1 MAVVVALTALVAC
14 CSCCMLTATA
24 DLESDPSISDY
35 QPQPPDDPQPQ
46 QISVQLQ
53 QTDSGLPY
61 GQTQSDNTLN
71 NIDNSNV
78 DLFHQFHLHES
89 SEWPF
94 PHQIDNSIGQIS
106 GVSIS
111 KDNVVYIFH
120 RGDREWNQTT
130 FFENNVYREKH
141 KGPIS
146 EQVVVV
152 LDPKNGSVIKRWGG
166 HRFYMPHG
174 ITVDHENNV
183 WLTDVALHQVF
194 KFGHDSENV
203 LMTFGTA
210 FIPGKDLDKF
220 CKPTSVAVTT
230 SGEFFVADGYCN
242 SRIIKFSA
250 EGRVLLEWGRST
262 IVTGEMPVP
271 PYQLWIPHALTL
283 AEDKE
288 LICVA
293 DRENSRVLCFN
304 INNGTY
310 NFDINRNLFQRLF
323 SVAYS
328 PMAVGGLFYVLNDK
342 NMDVITDTLSQ
353 GIVINATSLEVIGQF
368 LPRDNEFSRPHD
380 IAVSP
385 DGTSVYVVELIRSH
399 IRKFVLGPDIQN
411 KFINKSVDT
420 LNISE
425 QELMLN
431 KYNVLENC
439 PGLRENSGKQILLIM
454 LIIAVGLF
462 FTAAIFVTVLIY
474 TRTKSISHRNDAAFS
489 RWQPRTLNAA
499 DGFTLGNIFNKKQRA
514 GFEKLATVEVSE
526 DDDDDDDND
535 LNVRA

>member
-1 MAVVVALTALVAC
+1 MSVAVALTALVAC
-14 CSCCMLTATA
+14 SSCCLFTATA
-24 DLESDPSISDY
+24 DSGSDLVSSDY
-35 QPQPPDDPQPQ
+35 SSLATDDQQPQ
-46 QISVQLQ
+46 QTSFQLQ
-53 QTDSGLPY
+53 QMASNQPY
-61 GQTQSDNTLN
+61 GQIQVD

-78 DLFHQFHLHES
+78 DVFHQFHFHES

-111 KDNVVYIFH
+111 KDNFVYIFH

-130 FFENNVYREKH
+130 FFQNNVYREKH

-194 KFGHDSENV
+194 KFSPNSENV
-203 LMTFGTA
+203 LMTFGTE
-210 FIPGKDLDKF
+210 FVPGNDLDKF

-230 SGEFFVADGYCN
+230 SGEFYVADGYCN

-250 EGRVLLEWGRST
+250 KGRVLLEWGRST
-262 IVTGEMPVP
+262 LVTGEMFVP

-304 INNGTY
+304 TNNGTF
-310 NFDINRNLFQRLF
+310 NFEINPQLFQRIF

-328 PMAVGGLFYVLNDK
+328 PVAGGLFYVLNDK
-342 NMDVITDTLSQ
+342 NMDVITETLAQ
-353 GIVINATSLEVIGQF
+353 GIVINASTLEIIGKF
-368 LPRDNEFSRPHD
+368 HPKDDEFSRPHD
-380 IAVSP
+380 MAVSP
-385 DGTSVYVVELIRSH
+385 DGASVYVVELIRSH
-399 IRKFVLGPDIQN
+399 IRKFVLDSDIQN

-420 LNISE
+420 FSVSE

-439 PGLRENSGKQILLIM
+439 PGLRENSGKQILVIM

-474 TRTKSISHRNDAAFS
+474 TRTKSIAHRKDAAFS
-489 RWQPRTLNAA
+489 RWQPRTLNTA

-526 DDDDDDDND
+526 DDEDGDDDDND

>member
-1 MAVVVALTALVAC
+1 M
-14 CSCCMLTATA
+14 
-24 DLESDPSISDY
+24 
-35 QPQPPDDPQPQ
+35 
-46 QISVQLQ
+46 
-53 QTDSGLPY
+53 GH
-61 GQTQSDNTLN
+61 TLD

-78 DLFHQFHLHES
+78 DFFHQFHLHES

-94 PHQIDNSIGQIS
+94 PQQIDNSIGQIS

-111 KDNVVYIFH
+111 KDNFVYIFH

-152 LDPKNGSVIKRWGG
+152 LDPKNGSVIKRWGS

-194 KFGHDSENV
+194 KFGPNSEDL
-203 LMTFGTA
+203 LMAFGTA
-210 FIPGKDLDKF
+210 FVPGKDLDKF

-230 SGEFFVADGYCN
+230 SGEFYVADGYCN

-262 IVTGEMPVP
+262 IVTGEMLVP

-304 INNGTY
+304 TNNGTF
-310 NFDINRNLFQRLF
+310 NFEINPQLFQRLF

-328 PMAVGGLFYVLNDK
+328 PMAGGLFYVLNDK
-342 NMDVITDTLSQ
+342 NMDVITDTLAQ

-368 LPRDNEFSRPHD
+368 HPKDNEFSRPHD
-380 IAVSP
+380 MAVSP

-399 IRKFVLGPDIQN
+399 IRKFVLDSDIQN
-411 KFINKSVDT
+411 KFLNKSVDT
-420 LNISE
+420 LNVSE

-474 TRTKSISHRNDAAFS
+474 TRTKSIAHRKDAAFS

-526 DDDDDDDND
+526 DDDDDDYDDND